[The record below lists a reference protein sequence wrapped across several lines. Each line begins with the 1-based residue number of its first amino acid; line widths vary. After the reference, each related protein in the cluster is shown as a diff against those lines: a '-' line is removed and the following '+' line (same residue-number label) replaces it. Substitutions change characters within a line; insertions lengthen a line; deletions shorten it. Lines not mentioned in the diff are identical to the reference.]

1 MPFVTRLAGTAD
13 KPEVELARAELII
26 MRTKLDILSLV
37 TNAAAQAAAADAAG
51 QAAAAYAAAAA
62 ASAVSAAVSAAA
74 YAAYA
79 AYAAD
84 AAASAVSSAYAAVSA
99 AAYAADA
106 ADAEIIWTVAVTIL
120 DEAIRLGKQAEPIET
135 ALVAERMERAKVLVH
150 G

>member
-1 MPFVTRLAGTAD
+1 
-13 KPEVELARAELII
+13 

-37 TNAAAQAAAADAAG
+37 TNAAAQAAAAQAA
-51 QAAAAYAAAAA
+51 AAAAYAADYAAA
-62 ASAVSAAVSAAA
+62 AAA
-74 YAAYA
+74 Y
-79 AYAAD
+79 
-84 AAASAVSSAYAAVSA
+84 